1 MFLVLKELAN
11 VHKAQIYFIVC
22 SRLLWRV
29 VFFNLCTSQH
39 VTWKHIDY
47 WFFISFIQYSVPNHV
62 PIMNMICS
70 IFLKKSFL
78 SKIIDKA
85 RVGGRR
91 EDLLSIQALNQ
102 DNERHHF
109 DFGHDNNSEL
119 LSCWP
124 MGYTS
129 SSESSSAR

>member
-1 MFLVLKELAN
+1 M
-11 VHKAQIYFIVC
+11 HKAQIYFIVC

-47 WFFISFIQYSVPNHV
+47 WFFISFIQYCVPNHV

-78 SKIIDKA
+78 SKIINKA
-85 RVGGRR
+85 RVG
-91 EDLLSIQALNQ
+91 ALYEGEEKICSPFKHLIKTMKDIILILVTITTVNCFPVGPWAIPLPQ
-102 DNERHHF
+102 NPHQLD
-109 DFGHDNNSEL
+109 DKLQG
-119 LSCWP
+119 
-124 MGYTS
+124 
-129 SSESSSAR
+129 